1 MSFKSKAVGLENG
14 VANTFT
20 LCMMVYTI
28 HCGDI
33 LRSTTGVMLQICC
46 MSYRVP
52 VSTVLLLKVVID
64 CLKHAYRSSTQK
76 ECFSIASCQLTL
88 KTERKKIAF
97 SSMWGTLK
105 QSLHSRCTQSVH
117 CICCACDYCI
127 RLRHCVAGHYNETSF
142 NWIQCYPL
150 AIRRGTTSHSMRLWV
165 WWTIRMSQMMLRLLK
180 LQKIDRLEVR
190 V

>member
-88 KTERKKIAF
+88 KTERKKNCFQLNVRYSQTITAQQMH
-97 SSMWGTLK
+97 SICA
-105 QSLHSRCTQSVH
+105 LH
-117 CICCACDYCI
+117 
-127 RLRHCVAGHYNETSF
+127 
-142 NWIQCYPL
+142 
-150 AIRRGTTSHSMRLWV
+150 
-165 WWTIRMSQMMLRLLK
+165 LLCM
-180 LQKIDRLEVR
+180 
-190 V
+190 